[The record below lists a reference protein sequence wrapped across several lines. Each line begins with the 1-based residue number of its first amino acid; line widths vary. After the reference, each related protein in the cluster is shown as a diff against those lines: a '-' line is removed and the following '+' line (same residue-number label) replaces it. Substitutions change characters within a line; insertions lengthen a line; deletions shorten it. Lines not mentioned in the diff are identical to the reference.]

1 MRKVLHFT
9 MSIFNVIICLTLFS
23 LCQSFPSSQ
32 PVEGTLTPSNFHRIR
47 EKRQADADPDAEAD
61 PTFYYPRRNN
71 NYYYPYYQRRYSRN
85 YYNYDPY
92 YYYYGNYNRRSYNGY
107 PPYQQR
113 SLERRARRSEDV
125 DESSGSRDRL
135 NRRMRRRRARRRS
148 RRN

>member
-32 PVEGTLTPSNFHRIR
+32 PVEGTLTPSNFH
-47 EKRQADADPDAEAD
+47 
-61 PTFYYPRRNN
+61 
-71 NYYYPYYQRRYSRN
+71 S
-85 YYNYDPY
+85 
-92 YYYYGNYNRRSYNGY
+92 NRRSYNGY